1 MPLVT
6 CAPNLLTIMI
16 SRRILRDLHRL
27 PGVSRTERTRP
38 GPSSAEIRNS
48 YYGTFDGFSI
58 RRCYATKTRVAN
70 IRNQN
75 FPCFS
80 RVNTCAL
87 FTGFS
92 PVRTMFIQTQDTP
105 NPNSLKFLPGRTVM
119 ESGTADFPTE
129 AKAARSPLARLLFK
143 IEGVKS
149 VFFGSDFI
157 TITKMD
163 DEVDWKV
170 LKAEIYAVI
179 MDFFASNLPILHEE
193 EPSAQDT
200 KVTEEDDET
209 VAMIKELI
217 ETRIRPTVQED
228 GGDIIYKGFKDGI
241 VQLKLQGAC
250 STCPSSVVTLKQGVQ
265 NMLQFYIPEVMGIE
279 EVKDEVDDL
288 AAKEFEKFEKKI
300 GES

>member
-1 MPLVT
+1 
-6 CAPNLLTIMI
+6 
-16 SRRILRDLHRL
+16 
-27 PGVSRTERTRP
+27 
-38 GPSSAEIRNS
+38 
-48 YYGTFDGFSI
+48 
-58 RRCYATKTRVAN
+58 
-70 IRNQN
+70 
-75 FPCFS
+75 
-80 RVNTCAL
+80 
-87 FTGFS
+87 
-92 PVRTMFIQTQDTP
+92 
-105 NPNSLKFLPGRTVM
+105 M